1 MRTSSCIHVAAN
13 GVFRSFLWLHI
24 SGWYPG
30 SYAGKWNL
38 LGPRRPG
45 TRRLRHHRAALGLYV
60 PSLSAPDGAVD
71 HSCLWL
77 VFTECLLC
85 TSSGGRGEVVM
96 GRQGPCLEE
105 LITWQG
111 ERCVNGNFQS

>member
-38 LGPRRPG
+38 LGPRWLG
-45 TRRLRHHRAALGLYV
+45 TRGLPCHGAALGLYV
-60 PSLSAPDGAVD
+60 PSVSAPNGAVD
-71 HSCLWL
+71 HSCLRR

-85 TSSGGRGEVVM
+85 TSSSGRGEVVT
-96 GRQGPCLEE
+96 GRQGLCLEE
-105 LITWQG
+105 LIT
-111 ERCVNGNFQS
+111 